1 MENTLSFMLVDDSK
15 VDLLINKKYVLKSAF
30 AKEVVTYESPR
41 AALSFL
47 AENSEWPDIVLLD
60 IRMNE
65 MDGFE
70 FLEHLESIQIASP
83 NQTLRVFLVSSTLDF
98 RDLSRAKANTIVLD
112 LIQKPLNLE
121 KLNSALQDNGLLPK

>member
-1 MENTLSFMLVDDSK
+1 MKNMLNFMLVDDSK
-15 VDLLINKKYVLKSAF
+15 VDLLINKKYVMKGDF
-30 AKEVVTYESPR
+30 ANEVVTYDSPR
-41 AALSFL
+41 AALAFL
-47 AENSEWPDIVLLD
+47 SDNTEWPDIVLLD

-70 FLEHLESIQIASP
+70 FLEHLESVQTANP

-121 KLNSALQDNGLLPK
+121 KLASALQANGLLPQ